1 MSNNNVHY
9 IQGKWK
15 SSFGPLIVS
24 KNPADGSIVWEGPSA
39 TEADVNAAISAA
51 RQALPYWSKLEID
64 SRIHYLNSF
73 KSILEDH
80 KEELAHAISK
90 EMGKPLWESRT
101 EVMAMIGKVPISIQ
115 AYDERCPEKMQQVA
129 SAVSITRHKP
139 HGVIGILGPFNFP
152 GHLPNAHIIPALLAG
167 NTIVFKPS
175 EHTPLVAE
183 LMVHYWEKAGLPAG
197 VINLVQGAADTGR
210 FLTHHPDINGL
221 FFTGSWRTGKMLQDY
236 YVNHPGKILALEMGG
251 NNPLVVWDI
260 EDAKAAAYTIVQ
272 SAFITSGQRCTCA
285 RRLIVHENSH
295 LLDTLIPMVQKLK
308 LGAYTDKPEPYMG
321 PVLSSMVAKQ
331 FYEKQFQLEKSGGK
345 ILLEMH
351 WDKLNTGLI
360 SAGIVDVT
368 AIKTREDDELFGP
381 LLQVIRVKT
390 FEDAIAEANNTAYGL
405 SAGLISNDK
414 FLYERF
420 LNSIRAGI
428 INWNMPTTGAS
439 SGAPFGGLG
448 KSGNFR
454 PSAYYASDYCAY
466 PIASMER
473 PEPFYP
479 EILPPGMGS

>member
-1 MSNNNVHY
+1 MSNSNVHY
-9 IQGKWK
+9 IHGKWK
-15 SSFGPLIVS
+15 PSFGAMIIS
-24 KNPADGSIVWEGPSA
+24 RNPADGSIVWEGPSA
-39 TEADVNAAISAA
+39 TEADVNAAVSAA
-51 RQALPYWSKLEID
+51 RQALPYWSQLELD
-64 SRIHYLNSF
+64 TRISYLNSF
-73 KSILEDH
+73 KAILEH
-80 KEELAHAISK
+80 EKEELAIAISK
-90 EMGKPLWESRT
+90 EMGKPLWESRS
-101 EVMAMIGKVPISIQ
+101 EVMAMIGKIPASIQ

-152 GHLPNAHIIPALLAG
+152 GHLPNGHIIPALLAG

-183 LMVHYWEKAGLPAG
+183 LMVHYWEKTGLPAG
-197 VINLVQGAADTGR
+197 VLNLVQGAADTGR

-236 YVNHPGKILALEMGG
+236 YINHPGKILALEMGG
-251 NNPLVVWDI
+251 NNPLIVWDI
-260 EDAKAAAYTIVQ
+260 EDAKAAAFTIVQ
-272 SAFITSGQRCTCA
+272 SSFITSGQRCTCA
-285 RRLIVHENSH
+285 RRLIIPENSH
-295 LLDTLIPMVQKLK
+295 LMDALLPMVQSLK
-308 LGAYTDKPEPYMG
+308 LGAFTDKPEPYMG
-321 PVLSSMVAKQ
+321 PVLSPAVAKQ

-351 WDKLNTGLI
+351 WDQQSTGLI
-360 SAGIVDVT
+360 SPGIVDVT
-368 AIKTREDDELFGP
+368 GIKNREDEELFGP

-390 FEDAIAEANNTAYGL
+390 FEEAITEANNTAYGL
-405 SAGLISNDK
+405 AAGLISNDHL
-414 FLYERF
+414 LYERF
-420 LNSIRAGI
+420 LNNVRAGV

-466 PIASMER
+466 PVASMER

-479 EILPPGMGS
+479 EILPPGMGP